1 MIVIAHRLSTIRK
14 CDRIYVMDKGKVI
27 EVGTHKELLNLKGQ
41 YYKLWVSQ
49 VGEDVVVE
57 DKEENTEVIDEV
69 CYE

>member
-1 MIVIAHRLSTIRK
+1 
-14 CDRIYVMDKGKVI
+14 MDKGKVI
-27 EVGTHKELLNLKGQ
+27 EVGTHKELINLKGQ

-57 DKEENTEVIDEV
+57 DKEENTEVVDEV